1 MPFSLSPEFRA
12 RIRQAPPRPFVRW
25 RPWQRR
31 LFGWGVA
38 LVWLI
43 LVGSVAIYLA
53 AVWQLPACNAPGAG
67 LFNSDCHTT
76 VGVALCF
83 SALLG
88 LYLLYL
94 RFLVLVSQIAYI
106 PTNDYGVDEDLESDR
121 AEEGIDD

>member
-1 MPFSLSPEFRA
+1 MPSSFSPGFLA
-12 RIRQAPPRPFVRW
+12 KIRQPPPPPFVHW
-25 RPWQRR
+25 RAWQRR

-43 LVGSVAIYLA
+43 LVGSVGIYLT
-53 AVWQLPACNAPGAG
+53 VIWQLPACGDPRAG
-67 LFNSDCHTT
+67 FFNSDCHTT

-106 PTNDYGVDEDLESDR
+106 PTNNYGVDED
-121 AEEGIDD
+121 